1 MGPKEKETSMTFE
14 EIVANFIP
22 SSVAEVTSAIAS
34 GKDMI
39 VFLGRSSCPYCRR
52 FAPKLAQ
59 VATDNQKEVYFV
71 DSENAADAA
80 ELAAFR
86 ENYQLVT
93 VPALLVSYDQHQRAV
108 CDSSLTPDDILAFL
122 TRE

>member
-1 MGPKEKETSMTFE
+1 MRPKEKETSMTFE

-59 VATDNQKEVYFV
+59 VATDNQKDVYFV

-108 CDSSLTPDDILAFL
+108 CDSSLTPDDILAFFDS
-122 TRE
+122 

>member
-1 MGPKEKETSMTFE
+1 MTFE

-93 VPALLVSYDQHQRAV
+93 VAALLVSYDQHQRAV

>member
-1 MGPKEKETSMTFE
+1 MRPKEKETSMTFE

-59 VATDNQKEVYFV
+59 VATDNQKDVYFV
-71 DSENAADAA
+71 DSENAVDAA

>member
-1 MGPKEKETSMTFE
+1 MRPKEKETSMTFE

-59 VATDNQKEVYFV
+59 VATDNQKDVYFV

-93 VPALLVSYDQHQRAV
+93 VPALLVSYNQHQRAV

>member
-1 MGPKEKETSMTFE
+1 MRPKEKETSMTFE

-39 VFLGRSSCPYCRR
+39 IFLGRSSCPYCRR

-59 VATDNQKEVYFV
+59 VATDNQKDVYFV

>member
-1 MGPKEKETSMTFE
+1 MRPKEKETSMTFE

-80 ELAAFR
+80 ELATFR

>member
-1 MGPKEKETSMTFE
+1 MRPKEKETSMTFE

-22 SSVAEVTSAIAS
+22 LSVAEVTSAIAS

-59 VATDNQKEVYFV
+59 VATDNQKDVYFV

>member
-1 MGPKEKETSMTFE
+1 MRPKEKETSMTFE

-59 VATDNQKEVYFV
+59 VATDNRKDVYFV

>member
-1 MGPKEKETSMTFE
+1 MRPKEKETSMTFE

-59 VATDNQKEVYFV
+59 VATDSQKDVYFV

>member
-1 MGPKEKETSMTFE
+1 MRPKEKETSMTFE

-59 VATDNQKEVYFV
+59 VATDNQKDVYFV

-93 VPALLVSYDQHQRAV
+93 VPALLVSHDQHQRAV

>member
-1 MGPKEKETSMTFE
+1 MRPKEKETSMTFE

-22 SSVAEVTSAIAS
+22 SSVAEVASAIAS

>member
-59 VATDNQKEVYFV
+59 VATDNQKDVYFV

>member
-1 MGPKEKETSMTFE
+1 MTFE

-59 VATDNQKEVYFV
+59 VATDNQKTSILWIAKTLLTLLSLLPFV
-71 DSENAADAA
+71 RTTN
-80 ELAAFR
+80 
-86 ENYQLVT
+86 
-93 VPALLVSYDQHQRAV
+93 
-108 CDSSLTPDDILAFL
+108 
-122 TRE
+122 

>member
-1 MGPKEKETSMTFE
+1 MRPKEKETSMTFE

-71 DSENAADAA
+71 DSENATDAA

>member
-93 VPALLVSYDQHQRAV
+93 VPALLVSYDHHQRAV

>member
-1 MGPKEKETSMTFE
+1 MRPKEKETSMTFE
-14 EIVANFIP
+14 KIVANFIP

-59 VATDNQKEVYFV
+59 AATDNQKDVYFV

>member
-1 MGPKEKETSMTFE
+1 MRPKEKETSMTFE

-22 SSVAEVTSAIAS
+22 SSIAEVTSAIAS

>member
-1 MGPKEKETSMTFE
+1 MTFE

-59 VATDNQKEVYFV
+59 VATDNQKDVYFV

-93 VPALLVSYDQHQRAV
+93 VPALLVSYDHRQRVV

>member
-1 MGPKEKETSMTFE
+1 MRPKEKETSMTFE

-108 CDSSLTPDDILAFL
+108 CYSSLTPDDILAFL

>member
-1 MGPKEKETSMTFE
+1 MTFE

-39 VFLGRSSCPYCRR
+39 IFLGRSSCPYCRR

>member
-1 MGPKEKETSMTFE
+1 MRPKEKETSMTFE

-22 SSVAEVTSAIAS
+22 SSVVEVTSAIAS

>member
-1 MGPKEKETSMTFE
+1 MRPKEKETSMTFE

-59 VATDNQKEVYFV
+59 VATDNQKDVYFV

>member
-1 MGPKEKETSMTFE
+1 MTFE

-71 DSENAADAA
+71 DSENAADTA

>member
-1 MGPKEKETSMTFE
+1 MRPKEKETSMTFE

-39 VFLGRSSCPYCRR
+39 VFLGRSSCPYCRC

>member
-1 MGPKEKETSMTFE
+1 MTFE

-39 VFLGRSSCPYCRR
+39 VFLGRSSCPCCRR

-59 VATDNQKEVYFV
+59 VATDNQKDVYFV

>member
-1 MGPKEKETSMTFE
+1 M
-14 EIVANFIP
+14 
-22 SSVAEVTSAIAS
+22 
-34 GKDMI
+34 
-39 VFLGRSSCPYCRR
+39 
-52 FAPKLAQ
+52 
-59 VATDNQKEVYFV
+59 

-108 CDSSLTPDDILAFL
+108 CDSSLTPDDILAF
-122 TRE
+122 

>member
-1 MGPKEKETSMTFE
+1 MRPKEKETSMTFE

-59 VATDNQKEVYFV
+59 VAIDNQKEVYFV

>member
-1 MGPKEKETSMTFE
+1 MRPKEKETSMTFE

-22 SSVAEVTSAIAS
+22 ASVAEVTSAIAS

-59 VATDNQKEVYFV
+59 VATDNQKDVYFV

>member
-1 MGPKEKETSMTFE
+1 MRPKEKETSMTFE

-80 ELAAFR
+80 ELATFR
-86 ENYQLVT
+86 ENYQLVA

>member
-1 MGPKEKETSMTFE
+1 MTFE

-39 VFLGRSSCPYCRR
+39 VFLGRSNCPYCRR

-59 VATDNQKEVYFV
+59 VATDNQKDVYFV

>member
-1 MGPKEKETSMTFE
+1 MRPKEKETSMTFE

-22 SSVAEVTSAIAS
+22 SSIAEVTSAIAS

-122 TRE
+122 NRE

>member
-1 MGPKEKETSMTFE
+1 MRPKEKETSMTFE

-122 TRE
+122 THE

>member
-1 MGPKEKETSMTFE
+1 MRPKEKETSMTFE

-22 SSVAEVTSAIAS
+22 SRIAEVTSAIAS

>member
-1 MGPKEKETSMTFE
+1 MRPKEKETSMTFE

-59 VATDNQKEVYFV
+59 IATDNQKEVYFV

>member
-1 MGPKEKETSMTFE
+1 MRPKEKETSMTFE

-59 VATDNQKEVYFV
+59 VATDNQKDVYFV
-71 DSENAADAA
+71 DSE
-80 ELAAFR
+80 
-86 ENYQLVT
+86 
-93 VPALLVSYDQHQRAV
+93 
-108 CDSSLTPDDILAFL
+108 
-122 TRE
+122 

>member
-1 MGPKEKETSMTFE
+1 MRPKEKETSMTFE

-52 FAPKLAQ
+52 FVPKLAQ
-59 VATDNQKEVYFV
+59 VATDNQKDVYFV

>member
-1 MGPKEKETSMTFE
+1 MRPKEKETSMTFE

-59 VATDNQKEVYFV
+59 VATDNQKDVYFV

-122 TRE
+122 TRK